1 MIFLCT
7 SATVFV
13 SGRLGTISSSTS
25 IGLCMMS
32 WCTFSTAVVPL
43 SIASRTRSLI
53 SFTFPTSP
61 PWHTQL
67 NLRVGSIHW
76 HRRSESLGGH
86 AVRHSVAGSKA
97 SPKFAAVGVL
107 PRQRP
112 PTRRGS
118 KQAFIPVPSRK
129 IAPYV
134 QVMSIES
141 KRGEG
146 AAEELGGTIK
156 KVAGKVL
163 GNEQMEAEGRAKEA
177 AGEAKQEAAKAA
189 GRTEGKIEE
198 VVGAVKNRIGQVIDN
213 EQMAAE
219 GKVKPFS
226 S

>member
-1 MIFLCT
+1 MIFVCT

-13 SGRLGTISSSTS
+13 SGRSGTISSSTS

-43 SIASRTRSLI
+43 SIAPSTRSLI

-61 PWHTQL
+61 PWPHATQSQRRL
-67 NLRVGSIHW
+67 SPLAC
-76 HRRSESLGGH
+76 RSEVTGRS
-86 AVRHSVAGSKA
+86 R
-97 SPKFAAVGVL
+97 AARCGIRAQVK
-107 PRQRP
+107 
-112 PTRRGS
+112 S

-219 GKVKPFS
+219 GKVKEIKGEAKQKANE
-226 S
+226 